1 LYKKE
6 LGYLDQWVDS
16 TVVGKRNFLTC
27 YKKAQQA
34 AFTSQNI
41 QSGWRAT
48 GMWPVSL
55 TRPLSSPLL
64 LENSTNALITVNPIS
79 DRAVG
84 SKPIPQ

>member
-1 LYKKE
+1 MYKKE

-27 YKKAQQA
+27 YRKARQA

-41 QSGWRAT
+41 RSGWRAT

-55 TRPLSSPLL
+55 IRPRSSPLL
-64 LENSTNALITVNPIS
+64 LENSSNAITTANPIS
-79 DRAVG
+79 DRAIG
-84 SKPIPQ
+84 SKLIP